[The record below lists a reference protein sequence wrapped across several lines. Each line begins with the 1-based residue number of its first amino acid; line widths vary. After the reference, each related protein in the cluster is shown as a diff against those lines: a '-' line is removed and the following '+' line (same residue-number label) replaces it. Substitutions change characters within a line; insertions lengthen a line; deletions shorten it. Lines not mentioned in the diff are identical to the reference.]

1 MSMSEAQKMAA
12 YREAQQVLRLDK
24 TWTSIMPGER
34 KPNFRRAARE
44 IIRRALGHK
53 VVRNEAPLDLHG
65 GMMHEH
71 QPREAALLER
81 TLKNGM
87 HPPHIL
93 HSFQLGSEAVRH
105 EGYPRAVEPKTY
117 EMDHLDDPDLPDYEV
132 FVHDHSTTIDPP
144 SYYEPGT
151 GVFHSSVHWP
161 PEHSEVPIRAPP
173 STRLPSQYEAVH

>member
-12 YREAQQVLRLDK
+12 YREAQQILRLDK
-24 TWTSIMPGER
+24 TWQSIMPGER

-53 VVRNEAPLDLHG
+53 VRRNEAPLDLHG

-87 HPPHIL
+87 HPPHVL
-93 HSFQLGSEAVRH
+93 HSFQLGSEAARH
-105 EGYPRAVEPKTY
+105 EGYPRAEQPKTY
-117 EMDHLDDPDLPDYEV
+117 DLADDPELPDYEV
-132 FVHDHSTTIDPP
+132 FVHNHGTTIDYP
-144 SYYEPGT
+144 SHYEPGT
-151 GVFHSSVHWP
+151 GVFHSSVHEP
-161 PEHSEVPIRAPP
+161 PEHRVVPMQAPAN
-173 STRLPSQYEAVH
+173 TRLPSEYEAVH

>member
-87 HPPHIL
+87 HPPT
-93 HSFQLGSEAVRH
+93 SCTPSSWAQRRCDTKAT
-105 EGYPRAVEPKTY
+105 RAVEPKTY